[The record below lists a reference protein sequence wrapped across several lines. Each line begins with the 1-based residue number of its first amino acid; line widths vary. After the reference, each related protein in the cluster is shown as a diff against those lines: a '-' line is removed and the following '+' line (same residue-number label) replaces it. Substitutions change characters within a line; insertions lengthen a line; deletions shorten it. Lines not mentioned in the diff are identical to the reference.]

1 MWMLRIRYIPVR
13 HVCMSCM
20 LWYSPYVKCVMWV
33 CSSSECPEES
43 GQVGVSRAVWVCVN
57 AVNSAG
63 VRFERACCHISRMG
77 FSDMGSVVEEM
88 LWIGE

>member
-1 MWMLRIRYIPVR
+1 
-13 HVCMSCM
+13 
-20 LWYSPYVKCVMWV
+20 MWV
-33 CSSSECPEES
+33 CRSSDCPEES
-43 GQVGVSRAVWVCVN
+43 GHVGVSRAVWVCVN

>member
-1 MWMLRIRYIPVR
+1 
-13 HVCMSCM
+13 MSCM

>member
-1 MWMLRIRYIPVR
+1 
-13 HVCMSCM
+13 MSCM
-20 LWYSPYVKCVMWV
+20 LWYSPLVKCVMWV
-33 CSSSECPEES
+33 CSSSECLEEFR
-43 GQVGVSRAVWVCVN
+43 QVGVSRAVWVRVN
-57 AVNSAG
+57 AENSAG